1 MPYKKINWEYTE
13 QEKLE
18 IEQDKLSDARLKL
31 SRWLNHHSR
40 QFYTQEVEILEKSIK
55 DRIHLLTF
63 KDNAN

>member
-18 IEQDKLSDARLKL
+18 IEQEKLSDAKLKL

-40 QFYTQEVEILEKSIK
+40 QFYLKEVEQLEHSIK
-55 DRIHLLTF
+55 LRIEQLT
-63 KDNAN
+63 K

>member
-18 IEQDKLSDARLKL
+18 IEQAKLSDAKLKL

-40 QFYTQEVEILEKSIK
+40 QFYLKEVEQLEHSIK
-55 DRIHLLTF
+55 LRIEQLT
-63 KDNAN
+63 K

>member
-18 IEQDKLSDARLKL
+18 IEQEKLSDAKLKL

-40 QFYTQEVEILEKSIK
+40 QFYLKEVEQLENSIK
-55 DRIHLLTF
+55 LRIEQLT
-63 KDNAN
+63 K